1 MKTAILFLAQGFEEI
16 EAVATTDVLRRAGVK
31 VVTVAIGDDL
41 DVVGAHDI
49 AVQADA
55 FLAEVSLCDADA
67 LILPG
72 GWPGAKN
79 LSECKPL
86 TDAIIKQHE
95 EGGWIAAICAAPFVL
110 GINGILKGREATC
123 YPGFEKDLHGAT
135 FVEKGVVMSGNVITA
150 RGPAFSIDFG
160 LTIAEV
166 LVGKEKAEE
175 VAKGMLH
182 I

>member
-41 DVVGAHDI
+41 NVVGAHDI
-49 AVQADA
+49 VVQADA
-55 FLAEVSLCDADA
+55 LLGEVSLYDADA

-86 TDAIIKQHE
+86 IEAVIKQHT
-95 EGGWIAAICAAPFVL
+95 EGGWVAAICAAPFVL
-110 GINGILKGREATC
+110 GVNGILEGKLATC
-123 YPGFEKDLHGAT
+123 YPGFEKDLHGAA
-135 FVEKGVVMSGNVITA
+135 FVEKGVVVSDNVITA

-166 LVGKEKAEE
+166 LVGKEKAKD